1 MKMSCKIRLDE
12 FMAGLMRRNP
22 GESDFHQAVFEV
34 ARDILPF
41 VESRKI
47 YCDNRILE
55 RMTEPD
61 RIVIFRVSWED
72 DDGNIRANRGY
83 RVQFNN
89 AIGPYKGGLRFDKAL
104 TLDTLKFLGFEQTFK
119 NSLTGLPLGGAKG
132 GADFNPKG
140 KSDHEVMRF
149 CQSFMTELFRHIG
162 PDTDIPAGDL
172 GVGGREISYM
182 YGQYKR
188 LTNTVT
194 GTLTGKGLSY
204 GGSMVRT
211 EATGYGLVYLTDT
224 ILTHHGN
231 GLEGKTAL
239 VSGSGNVAQHTVEKL
254 LEYGVTVL
262 TMSDRS
268 GFIYDKNGIDAEK
281 LAFIKQLKNV
291 ERKRI
296 SDYAAAFGAEFHEGQ
311 KPWKVPAQLAFPC
324 ATQNEILE
332 LDARALADNGCLVV
346 AEGANMPVSN
356 EGIDIFDRAGV
367 LFAPAKAA
375 NAGGVAV
382 SGLEMAQNSLRMS
395 WTHKQLD
402 AKLKNIMRHIHD
414 QCVAYGTDDGPVNY
428 RKGANIA
435 GFIKVA
441 EAMVAFGN
449 C

>member
-1 MKMSCKIRLDE
+1 
-12 FMAGLMRRNP
+12 
-22 GESDFHQAVFEV
+22 
-34 ARDILPF
+34 
-41 VESRKI
+41 
-47 YCDNRILE
+47 
-55 RMTEPD
+55 
-61 RIVIFRVSWED
+61 
-72 DDGNIRANRGY
+72 
-83 RVQFNN
+83 
-89 AIGPYKGGLRFDKAL
+89 
-104 TLDTLKFLGFEQTFK
+104 
-119 NSLTGLPLGGAKG
+119 
-132 GADFNPKG
+132 
-140 KSDHEVMRF
+140 
-149 CQSFMTELFRHIG
+149 
-162 PDTDIPAGDL
+162 
-172 GVGGREISYM
+172 
-182 YGQYKR
+182 
-188 LTNTVT
+188 
-194 GTLTGKGLSY
+194 
-204 GGSMVRT
+204 
-211 EATGYGLVYLTDT
+211 
-224 ILTHHGN
+224 
-231 GLEGKTAL
+231 
-239 VSGSGNVAQHTVEKL
+239 VEKL